1 MEKSLTYLLFRFQSR
16 FMNFD
21 LSSEQQDR
29 VKATRAF
36 ALEHIAPFAAQ
47 WDREEHIPRP
57 QIQSYADAGF
67 FGMTIPARYGG
78 KGLST
83 LDAVLVI
90 EEIAR
95 HCGISARLI
104 VDHNFGAAITIL
116 NFGTEAQR
124 ERVLPEICTG
134 QSLMSIGMTEPEAG
148 SALTDL
154 STSARAVDDQYVL
167 NGKKHWIT
175 GAGEREY
182 TLVYA
187 RFNEIPGPKGVG
199 AILVHRDMPG
209 FKYAGRIPSMGV
221 RGVQEGILEFQDLQ
235 VPKENLVVPPG
246 SAFSQLMSA
255 YNGQRVGASAVALGI
270 AQGAF
275 DFAKEYADKRTQFG
289 KRITDFQATQFKLA
303 DMAIEL
309 DAARFLIYRA
319 ASQAKAAITD
329 RYASSVAKVYASEMA
344 LRVTSEAIQLCGA
357 QGYSRLLPLERMF
370 RDVRCFTLAG
380 GSAEMQRIGIA
391 TKILGRSLPQH

>member
-1 MEKSLTYLLFRFQSR
+1 
-16 FMNFD
+16 MNFN
-21 LSSEQQDR
+21 LSSEQQIQ
-29 VKATRAF
+29 VQAAKAF
-36 ALEHIAPFAAQ
+36 ALDHVAPFAAQ
-47 WDREEHIPRP
+47 WDQEERIPRK

-67 FGMTIPARYGG
+67 FGMTIPIEYGG
-78 KGLST
+78 QGRSA
-83 LDAVLVI
+83 LDAVLII

-116 NFGTEAQR
+116 NFGTEEQR
-124 ERVLPEICTG
+124 RRVLPEICTG
-134 QSLMSIGMTEPEAG
+134 QSLMSIGMTEPDAG

-154 STSARAVDDQYVL
+154 ATTAHTSENQYML
-167 NGKKHWIT
+167 NGTKHWIT

-187 RFNEIPGPKGVG
+187 RFDDIPGPRGIG

-221 RGVQEGILEFQDLQ
+221 RGVQEGILEFHNMQ
-235 VPKENLVVPPG
+235 VPKENVVVPPG
-246 SAFSQLMSA
+246 SAFSRLMSA
-255 YNGQRVGASAVALGI
+255 YNGQRVAASAVALGI

-275 DFAKEYADKRTQFG
+275 DFARDYADKRQQFG

-309 DAARFLIYRA
+309 DAARLLIYRA

-344 LRVTSEAIQLCGA
+344 LRVASEAIQLCGA

-370 RDVRCFTLAG
+370 RDLRCFTLAG

>member
-1 MEKSLTYLLFRFQSR
+1 
-16 FMNFD
+16 MNFN
-21 LSSEQQDR
+21 LSSEQQEQ
-29 VKATRAF
+29 VQAARAF
-36 ALEHIAPFAAQ
+36 ALERIAPFAAQ
-47 WDREEHIPRP
+47 WDRDEHISRQ
-57 QIQSYADAGF
+57 QIQSYAEAGF
-67 FGMTIPARYGG
+67 FGMTIPVEYGG
-78 KGLST
+78 HGRSA

-104 VDHNFGAAITIL
+104 VDHNFGAIITIL
-116 NFGTEAQR
+116 NFGTEEQKR
-124 ERVLPEICTG
+124 RILPDICIG

-154 STSARAVDDQYVL
+154 TTAAQTAGSHYSI
-167 NGKKHWIT
+167 NGTKHWIT

-182 TLVYA
+182 NLVYA
-187 RFNEIPGPKGVG
+187 RFDDIPGPKGIG

-221 RGVQEGILEFQDLQ
+221 RGVQEGILEFHDMQ

-275 DFAKEYADKRTQFG
+275 DFAKAYADQRQQFG
-289 KRITDFQATQFKLA
+289 RRITDFQTSQFKLA

-309 DAARFLIYRA
+309 DAARLLIYRA

-344 LRVTSEAIQLCGA
+344 LRGASEAIQLCGA

>member
-1 MEKSLTYLLFRFQSR
+1 
-16 FMNFD
+16 MNFNP
-21 LSSEQQDR
+21 SSQQQTQIL
-29 VKATRAF
+29 KARAF
-36 ALEHIAPFAAQ
+36 AKEHIAPFAAQ
-47 WDREEHIPRP
+47 WDREEHIPRR

-67 FGMTIPARYGG
+67 FGMTLPTQYGG
-78 KGLST
+78 KGLSA

-104 VDHNFGAAITIL
+104 VDHNFGAVITIL
-116 NFGTEAQR
+116 HFGTEEQR
-124 ERVLPEICTG
+124 KSILPEICSG
-134 QSLMSIGMTEPEAG
+134 QSLMSIGMTEPDAG

-154 STSARAVDDQYVL
+154 ATAAQAAGDHYIV

-187 RFNEIPGPKGVG
+187 RFDDIPGPKGIG

-209 FKYAGRIPSMGV
+209 FTYAGRIPSMGV
-221 RGVQEGILEFQDLQ
+221 RGVQEGILEFEQMR
-235 VPKENLVVPPG
+235 VPRENVVVPPG
-246 SAFSQLMSA
+246 SAFSRLMSA

-275 DFAKEYADKRTQFG
+275 DFAKDYADRRQQFG

-309 DAARFLIYRA
+309 DAARLLIYRA
-319 ASQAKAAITD
+319 ASQAKQAITG
-329 RYASSVAKVYASEMA
+329 RYSSSVAKVFASEMA

-380 GSAEMQRIGIA
+380 GSAEMQRLGIA
-391 TKILGRSLPQH
+391 SQLLGRSLPQHS